1 MRKHKISAMLFGT
14 MLFCSICMSGCGE
27 ENTASNQQESQ
38 SQKETDKLDSEN
50 DLEESKSG
58 FCNLKQFTA
67 KTLDQQDFTKED
79 IASKDV
85 TVLNFWSL
93 LCGPC
98 IQEMPEIAK
107 FAKSL
112 PENVQVLT
120 VCLDGAEEIDYTQSI
135 LEKAGFDG
143 ITLLQGD
150 GDFGKMCSQVQYT
163 PTTLFLDKDGNVV
176 GKPIIGGQR
185 NLAETYTEAINQVLS
200 VAGKGEL
207 PVDGK

>member
-27 ENTASNQQESQ
+27 ENTTSNQQESQ
-38 SQKETDKLDSEN
+38 SQKETDKLGSGN

-58 FCNLKQFTA
+58 FCNLNQFTA

-120 VCLDGAEEIDYTQSI
+120 VCLDGAEEIDYTRIYWKRLVLMGLHCFREMAI
-135 LEKAGFDG
+135 LEKCAARCS
-143 ITLLQGD
+143 IRLL
-150 GDFGKMCSQVQYT
+150 
-163 PTTLFLDKDGNVV
+163 LFFWTRV
-176 GKPIIGGQR
+176 
-185 NLAETYTEAINQVLS
+185 ETWWERL
-200 VAGKGEL
+200 L
-207 PVDGK
+207 